1 MTTKDISNCDI
12 DVECSGEELDEDNE
26 YICELWQEI
35 DEECEKLETY
45 ATAGSRKPYAP
56 LLYPISIG
64 QRLDGG
70 RYQILHRLG
79 HGGFSTV
86 WVAKDTTAGAK
97 GAEVVALNVIANGH
111 AAGAESDDGDMEY
124 QMHKLIQSSK
134 IDKSHLLLCQDTFT
148 LRGPHGSHHV
158 LVLPLAGSGLQSLSV
173 TPMMHI
179 TDTPIKSRISAAK
192 QLLDAVNSLHQA
204 GLVHCDISMRNVL
217 WQIKPAFHRTLVHN
231 LETMGEPRK
240 ISFSTRWKDKDGKAI
255 TASGDRVSPAKFPQ
269 ESLDDNIF
277 LSDFGITIKAGTS
290 VSKKSRGV
298 QKFVSPERFHGHNPS
313 PGSDMWSFMVVF
325 IYLYTGRYPFNG
337 RLSSETPAHL
347 MMDMVSSL
355 GPLPSE
361 WAEKKLKSF
370 QLKWYT
376 GAGSSEFLEPN
387 KTFQSRLRDDLVE
400 VEKRGAAK
408 GNDGVIAA
416 AEEVELKRRAKPH
429 VLKIIDKGFRFKP
442 RERVKASDLLDDFDW
457 KMLMKICGVDDE
469 ASGK

>member
-1 MTTKDISNCDI
+1 MTTKDISNFEI
-12 DVECSGEELDEDNE
+12 DVECSEEELDEDNE

-45 ATAGSRKPYAP
+45 ATAGSRESHAP
-56 LLYPISIG
+56 LLYPMAIG

-86 WVAKDTTAGAK
+86 RMAKDTTAGAK
-97 GAEVVALNVIANGH
+97 GAEVVALKFIANSH
-111 AAGAESDDGDMEY
+111 ASGTESDDGEMEY
-124 QMHKLIQSSK
+124 QMHKLIQSRK

-148 LRGPHGSHHV
+148 LRGPHGSHRV
-158 LVLPLAGSGLQSLSV
+158 LVLPLAGPGLH
-173 TPMMHI
+173 T
-179 TDTPIKSRISAAK
+179 
-192 QLLDAVNSLHQA
+192 
-204 GLVHCDISMRNVL
+204 RNVL

-240 ISFSTRWKDKDGKAI
+240 ISFSTRWKGKDGKAI

-277 LSDFGITIKAGTS
+277 LSDFGSTIKAGNS

-325 IYLYTGRYPFNG
+325 IYLDTGRYPFNG
-337 RLSSETPAHL
+337 RLFSETPAHL

-370 QLKWYT
+370 QPKWYT
-376 GAGSSEFLEPN
+376 GAGSSEFPEPN

-416 AEEVELKRRAKPH
+416 AEEIELKRRAEPH
-429 VLKIIDKGFRFKP
+429 VLKIIDKVFCFKP
-442 RERVKASDLLDDFDW
+442 QERVKASDLLDDFDW

-469 ASGK
+469 GSGK